1 MFIFVFLTGVVLFG
15 VVIFY
20 LEQGQFA
27 VTEDHPDGVYLRATT
42 DGKGLEVRWVDS
54 RVRETDKKASM

>member
-1 MFIFVFLTGVVLFG
+1 MLVFVFVFLTGVVLFG

-27 VTEDHPDGVYLRATT
+27 VTEDHPEGVYLRATV
-42 DGKGLEVRWVDS
+42 DGKGLEVRTDS
-54 RVRETDKKASM
+54 DRNGMFYPI